1 MIRASC
7 LLLLAVVSLGLAHE
21 PKGMLAGMLSASP
34 EGRPKRDVSVQGLT
48 EAEKSNLLARHNM
61 HRGDVSPSASNM
73 VVLQWNDEIAKDA
86 QDWANTCIWDHN
98 PSEDRE
104 TDQWEWVGQNLAKG
118 YGYTM
123 YHYVDSWNEEKE
135 YYNYNRDTCKTGE
148 SCGHYTQVAWA
159 ETQFIGCGWNK
170 CGKYDHL
177 VCHYG
182 PGGNY
187 RGERPYEEGTSCS
200 QCPWGY
206 RGGCSDKLC
215 KMS

>member
-34 EGRPKRDVSVQGLT
+34 KGRPKRDVSVQGLT

-135 YYNYNRDTCKTGE
+135 YYNYNRDTYE
-148 SCGHYTQVAWA
+148 S
-159 ETQFIGCGWNK
+159 
-170 CGKYDHL
+170 
-177 VCHYG
+177 
-182 PGGNY
+182 
-187 RGERPYEEGTSCS
+187 
-200 QCPWGY
+200 
-206 RGGCSDKLC
+206 
-215 KMS
+215 